1 MAPNYLRK
9 KRFGSFPK
17 TVKTVLKESYSFL
30 VFLSAKNT
38 FVKVLCKDRQ
48 QVKGVFS
55 AKNLPYVSE
64 HIILHGHVGVCYGQQ
79 TLGTRKAILV

>member
-1 MAPNYLRK
+1 MMKAISAICSAILHAGHILTNIRGRL
-9 KRFGSFPK
+9 
-17 TVKTVLKESYSFL
+17 VSFL

-55 AKNLPYVSE
+55 AKNLPFSLY
-64 HIILHGHVGVCYGQQ
+64 LRAW
-79 TLGTRKAILV
+79 L